1 MKNKN
6 LSLKK
11 KITLSFFAIFLFF
24 FFLEFIS
31 RIFIFSTTS
40 NLKAFYYGFN
50 ENIKIDINHL
60 IKFRINLIDLR
71 ELNLTVSE
79 IKKNLSK
86 SNDKKNIIWAFGGS
100 TTKGN
105 FCGSNASSW
114 PKILSDKNKN
124 IDVVNYGQNGIDSY
138 VSLQILRNGG
148 IKSKNLPQ
156 SIIWAHKF
164 NEINVIYQGIK
175 KDPNNLLVNSNKNE
189 KRKLFFEIL
198 KIEKTIEKYSLFYKI
213 LKNVIITSNRKIV
226 RNFTNKHINPS
237 LTKEDF
243 TFAAKN
249 FEFNT
254 REAIKLS
261 KNLGIKNFYILSL
274 PSLKNFEEKMKD
286 KFFIHYY
293 NSISNLIKK
302 NDNVYFI
309 DLSKKPIFLKE
320 QNTLF
325 CDETHKTLKA
335 NILVAN
341 FIDSFIQ

>member
-1 MKNKN
+1 MNNKN
-6 LSLKK
+6 LSFKK
-11 KITLSFFAIFLFF
+11 KIILSFFAIFLFF

-31 RIFIFSTTS
+31 RIFISSTTS
-40 NLKAFYYGFN
+40 NFKAFYYGFN

-60 IKFRINLIDLR
+60 IKFKINLIDLR
-71 ELNLTVSE
+71 ELNLTVNA
-79 IKKNLSK
+79 IKNNLTK
-86 SNDKKNIIWAFGGS
+86 SNDKKNIIWTFGGS

-114 PKILSDKNKN
+114 PKILSDLNKN
-124 IDVVNYGQNGIDSY
+124 MDVVNYGQNGIDSY

-148 IKSKNLPQ
+148 INNKNLPQ

-175 KDPNNLLVNSNKNE
+175 KDPNNILINSNKNE
-189 KRKLFFEIL
+189 KRQLYFEIL

-213 LKNVIITSNRKIV
+213 LKNVIITSNRKII
-226 RNFTNKHINPS
+226 RNFTNNHINPS

-261 KNLGIKNFYILSL
+261 KNLGIKNFYIVSL

-293 NSISNLIKK
+293 NSVRNILKK
-302 NDNVYFI
+302 NDDVYFI

-320 QNTLF
+320 QNSLF